1 MSGLAG
7 VSTVRLMRSRSDVSL
22 MTKKLEKVLQS
33 RVTSVE
39 TEVTK
44 KGGIQSFPV

>member
-22 MTKKLEKVLQS
+22 MTNKTGHSQGHFS
-33 RVTSVE
+33 SAHND
-39 TEVTK
+39 
-44 KGGIQSFPV
+44 Q